1 MRTTYVKMHGTGN
14 RILIV
19 DQRERDAK
27 VPGENVLKRL
37 GDPVTGL
44 GFDQLMWVESAHDP
58 SALAAYRVFN
68 ADGSEV
74 EQCGN
79 GLRCVAWWL
88 ARDGARK
95 FSLESP
101 AGLVD
106 AMVGDDDGV
115 SVSMGSPVFEPARI
129 PFDAEQEADSYS
141 IDVDG
146 KTFDVSVVSMGNPHC
161 VLLVDDV
168 STAPVNELGA
178 LLETHPRFPQKT
190 NVGFM
195 EIRDRRH
202 IALRVFER
210 GVGETAACGSG
221 ACAAVVS
228 GIRGGRLDDEVCVQ
242 VPGGKLMVSS
252 RPDAVWLTGQV
263 ELINEGSID
272 L

>member
-1 MRTTYVKMHGTGN
+1 MQLSYVKMHGTGN
-14 RILIV
+14 QILVVDRRGQDSRIAAADV
-19 DQRERDAK
+19 VR
-27 VPGENVLKRL
+27 RL
-37 GDPVTGL
+37 GDPVAGPR
-44 GFDQLMWVESAHDP
+44 FDQLMWLESAADS

-88 ARDGARK
+88 AREGPRA
-95 FSLESP
+95 FALQSP
-101 AGLVD
+101 AGIVH
-106 AMVGDDDGV
+106 ARVGDGYDV
-115 SVSMGSPVFEPARI
+115 SVSMGEPVFEPALI
-129 PFDAEQEADSYS
+129 PFDADERADRYT

-146 KTFDVSVVSMGNPHC
+146 VALEAGVLSMGNPHC
-161 VLLVDDV
+161 VLTVDDV
-168 STAPVNELGA
+168 AAAPVEQLGA
-178 LLETHPRFPQKT
+178 ALESHRRFPQKT

-195 EIRDRRH
+195 QITDRSS

-210 GVGETAACGSG
+210 GVGETRACGTG

-228 GIRGGRLDDEVCVQ
+228 GVSNGALERDVTVR
-242 VPGGKLMVSS
+242 VPGGELVVSWQ
-252 RPDAVWLTGQV
+252 PDAVWLTGQV

>member
-1 MRTTYVKMHGTGN
+1 MQTRYLKMHGTGN

-19 DQRERDAK
+19 DQRERDAD
-27 VPGENVLKRL
+27 VPSESELQRL
-37 GDPVTGL
+37 GDPATGL
-44 GFDQLMWVESAHDP
+44 GFDQLMWVEAARDP
-58 SALAAYRVFN
+58 TALAAYRVFN

-79 GLRCVAWWL
+79 GLQCVAWWL
-88 ARDGARK
+88 AREGTRD

-106 AMVGDDDGV
+106 AAVGDDDRV
-115 SVSMGSPVFEPARI
+115 SVSMGLPVFDPAGI
-129 PFDAEQEADSYS
+129 PFDAERESASYP
-141 IDVDG
+141 IDVG
-146 KTFDVSVVSMGNPHC
+146 GETLEASVLSMGNPHC
-161 VLLVDDV
+161 VLIVDDV
-168 STAPVNELGA
+168 STAPVDELGA
-178 LLETHPRFPQKT
+178 ALETHPRFPQKT

-195 EIRDRRH
+195 EIRDRKH

-228 GIRGGRLDDEVCVQ
+228 GIRGGHLDDEVCVQ
-242 VPGGKLMVSS
+242 VPGGKLVVSS
-252 RPDAVWLTGQV
+252 GPDAVWLTGQV